1 MATTSD
7 QAVLDDDARL
17 CALLGSADFICDP
30 FPVYREFLERPGW
43 RTPTGYRVFSRFE
56 DVLTILRDPA
66 TFGQETR
73 AQPSFHQMNPP
84 EHTRLRRLVSR
95 AFTPRAIERQREHIT
110 VIVNSLLDEVADA
123 GEMEVVDD
131 FASRLP
137 AMVMSVLLG
146 IPVDDGRRWR
156 SYIEVM
162 VAQRGLAHYL
172 HREPGDRAARDERRR
187 IVSRAQ
193 ADFLHTLVQ
202 ERKAHRGDDVVSSLL
217 DARDEDESL
226 TDDEVLFSLLLLIG
240 AGMHT
245 TAGQFGNMLEALLGH
260 RDQLD
265 LIREDPDLIDNAIEE
280 AFRYNGALQAEHRV
294 VRQDGAV
301 SDVPVRAG
309 EQVLIVNAAANRDPL
324 VFTDPDRFDV
334 RRANARDHLT
344 FGWGIHRC
352 LGAPLAKVE
361 LEVGLRVMLE
371 RLPGIRLVGT
381 PEQQPYD
388 RLRGLQRLPIRWD
401 VA

>member
-7 QAVLDDDARL
+7 QAVLNDDARL

-110 VIVNSLLDEVADA
+110 VIVNSLLDEVVDA

-137 AMVMSVLLG
+137 AMVMSALLG

-265 LIREDPDLIDNAIEE
+265 LIREDPGLIDNAIEE

-371 RLPGIRLVGT
+371 RLPGIRLAGT